1 MKHMALIAA
10 AATMSLGAAIPAEA
24 QNTNQVLRGTAI
36 GGAGGAVAGAL
47 IPGLGVGEGAAIGA
61 VGGAAVT
68 ALTKNRKYY
77 RDARGN
83 RYYIKNGRRVY
94 R

>member
-10 AATMSLGAAIPAEA
+10 AAAMTMGAAAPTYA
-24 QNTNQVLRGTAI
+24 QNSKQVLRGTAI
-36 GGAGGAVAGAL
+36 GAGGGAVAGAI
-47 IPGLGVGEGAAIGA
+47 IPGLGVGEGALIGA
-61 VGGAAVT
+61 AGGAAVT

-77 RDARGN
+77 RDSRGN
-83 RYYIKNGRRVY
+83 RYYVKHGRRYY